1 MADIVI
7 EREHGMDLAQ
17 ARALA
22 FQWAEQAEEKFDM
35 VCTYEENANGQTQDE
50 VCFSRAGVTGTL
62 TVTPQR
68 FELHAK
74 LGFLLSAFKDR
85 IETEIGRN
93 LDELMAKA
101 PVPPVEAIAAAVTR
115 RPAAAS
121 AKQT

>member
-93 LDELMAKA
+93 LDELMAK
-101 PVPPVEAIAAAVTR
+101 VPPVEAIAAAVTR

>member
-35 VCTYEENANGQTQDE
+35 ACTYEESADGQTPDE

-85 IETEIGRN
+85 IETEIGRT

-101 PVPPVEAIAAAVTR
+101 PVAAVEAATPAVKRRAAAGST
-115 RPAAAS
+115 
-121 AKQT
+121 KQT

>member
-7 EREHGMDLAQ
+7 EREHGMDWAQ

-22 FQWAEQAEEKFDM
+22 FQWAEKAEEKFDM
-35 VCTYEENANGQTQDE
+35 ACTYEDNANGQTHDE

-62 TVTPQR
+62 RVTPQR

-74 LGFLLSAFKDR
+74 LGFLFSAFKER
-85 IETEIGRN
+85 IETEIGRT

-101 PVPPVEAIAAAVTR
+101 QVDTEDAATPAAKR
-115 RPAAAS
+115 RPAGGS
-121 AKQT
+121 TKQT